1 MKAVLFPLLS
11 NKNGWRLF
19 LFRSG
24 VIVKKP
30 YSTFD
35 YISQVVVFALLTKY
49 LISAFNSVFS
59 FPFVCTWLV
68 LVLVTYVF
76 MDRFIV
82 SSSLYLNKKRK
93 VNMSGRLFT
102 RVPFSDAEKTLFW
115 VSGNKVYSDFQIDRS
130 DQVNDKKEV
139 IWSGEHFKKVYVLLL
154 KEMKTSTLS

>member
-35 YISQVVVFALLTKY
+35 YISQVVVFALLTNY
-49 LISAFNSVFS
+49 LISAFNGVF
-59 FPFVCTWLV
+59 FPFVSTWLV
-68 LVLVTYVF
+68 LVFVTYVF

-82 SSSLYLNKKRK
+82 SSSLYLNRKRK
-93 VNMSGRLFT
+93 VIMSGRLFT

-130 DQVNDKKEV
+130 DQANDKKKV
-139 IWSGEHFKKVYVLLL
+139 IWSGEHFEKVHELLL
-154 KEMKTSTLS
+154 REMKTSTLS